1 MGNRNKKQIR
11 KKKDPRW
18 PDRKLL
24 AESVDI
30 IWRFQKMCAFQL
42 EIGNWVTMDY
52 PTKHHINKILS
63 LQYLEKDVVERV
75 YGPALSNQALEL
87 VPVCKA
93 YLDFIKVPSY
103 EMDEGEKR
111 DKSKK

>member
-1 MGNRNKKQIR
+1 MTDKKKKRPR
-11 KKKDPRW
+11 KKKEPRW

-24 AESVDI
+24 TESVDI
-30 IWRFQKMCAFQL
+30 VWRFQKMCEFQL
-42 EIGNWVTMDY
+42 DIGNWVTMDF

-63 LQYLEKDVVERV
+63 LQYLEKDVIEAV
-75 YGPALSNQALEL
+75 YGPALSRQALEL

-103 EMDEGEKR
+103 EMDEGKKR
-111 DKSKK
+111 NKVKK

>member
-1 MGNRNKKQIR
+1 MGNKNRNQTK
-11 KKKDPRW
+11 KKKDPKW

-30 IWRFQKMCAFQL
+30 VWRFQKMCAFQL
-42 EIGNWVTMDY
+42 DVGNWVTMDY

-63 LQYLEKDVVERV
+63 LQYLESDVVQRV
-75 YGPALSNQALEL
+75 YGSTLSSRALEL
-87 VPVCKA
+87 VPVCRA

-103 EMDEGEKR
+103 EMDEGEER
-111 DKSKK
+111 KKVRK